1 MKKIFN
7 LAKKEFIQTF
17 RDKKMLPVI
26 FVAPVIQ
33 LILLG
38 YAVTTDVKHIYL
50 AVIDRDNSVE
60 SRELVGAALNSG
72 YFDLK
77 QGVEKESEIEE
88 ALRSGKADFVLYV
101 PPNYS
106 KNIKMNKKASFQV
119 IADGSDATL
128 TGIGLNY
135 LNEIVQRKNKEIRDK
150 IMNSRAGLLGKSI
163 SFPRVSPEVKIMY
176 NPELKSANYMVPG
189 VMALI
194 LTLMTM
200 LLTSMSIT
208 KEKENGTL
216 EQLVVSPLKPY
227 EIILGKTLPFVIIGM
242 VDVVLVIT
250 GGIVVFNIPILGSVW
265 LLAVCSLI
273 FIMSTLGIGLFIST
287 ISRTQQQAMLTT
299 FMFIFP
305 AMILSGFVFPVTN
318 MPEPAQYLTYL
329 IPLRYFLTI
338 IRGIILKGNGIEIL
352 WPEIAALIIFGVV
365 IFTLSSMRFRK
376 KLG

>member
-17 RDKKMLPVI
+17 RDKKMLPLI
-26 FVAPVIQ
+26 FVAPVLQ

-38 YAVTTDVKHIYL
+38 FAVTTDVKHIYIS
-50 AVIDRDNSVE
+50 VIDRDNSVE

-77 QGVEKESEIEE
+77 TDIEKESDIEQ
-88 ALRSGKADFVLYV
+88 ALKTGKADFVLYF

-106 KNIKMNKKASFQV
+106 KNIKMSKKASFQI

-135 LNEIVQRKNKEIRDK
+135 LNEIVQKSNKEIRDK
-150 IMNSRAGLLGKSI
+150 MMKSKAGLAGKSI
-163 SFPRVSPEVKIMY
+163 FFPQVTPDVKIMY

-227 EIILGKTLPFVIIGM
+227 EIIFGKTLPFVLIGM
-242 VDVVLVIT
+242 VDVVLVIA
-250 GGIVVFNIPILGSVW
+250 GGILVFNIPVMGSLW
-265 LLAVCSLI
+265 LLAGCSLI

-318 MPEPAQYLTYL
+318 MPEPAQYFTYL

-338 IRGIILKGNGIEIL
+338 IRGIVLKGNGIEIL
-352 WPEIAALIIFGVV
+352 WPEILALVVFGIV
-365 IFTLSSMRFRK
+365 IFTFSAMRFRK

>member
-1 MKKIFN
+1 
-7 LAKKEFIQTF
+7 
-17 RDKKMLPVI
+17 
-26 FVAPVIQ
+26 
-33 LILLG
+33 
-38 YAVTTDVKHIYL
+38 
-50 AVIDRDNSVE
+50 
-60 SRELVGAALNSG
+60 
-72 YFDLK
+72 
-77 QGVEKESEIEE
+77 
-88 ALRSGKADFVLYV
+88 
-101 PPNYS
+101 
-106 KNIKMNKKASFQV
+106 
-119 IADGSDATL
+119 
-128 TGIGLNY
+128 
-135 LNEIVQRKNKEIRDK
+135 
-150 IMNSRAGLLGKSI
+150 
-163 SFPRVSPEVKIMY
+163 
-176 NPELKSANYMVPG
+176 MVPG

>member
-77 QGVEKESEIEE
+77 KGVEKESEIEE

>member
-1 MKKIFN
+1 MKKILN

-17 RDKKMLPVI
+17 RDRKMLPII
-26 FVAPVIQ
+26 FVAPVLQ
-33 LILLG
+33 LIILG
-38 YAVTTDVKHIYL
+38 FAVTTDVKHIYL
-50 AVIDRDNSVE
+50 SVIDRDNSAE
-60 SRELVGAALNSG
+60 SREIVGAALNSG
-72 YFDLK
+72 YFDIK
-77 QGVEKESEIEE
+77 ISPEKESEIEGIFK
-88 ALRSGKADFVLYV
+88 AGKTDFVLYF
-101 PPNYS
+101 PPEYS
-106 KNIKMNKKASFQV
+106 KNIKMNKKAAFQI

-135 LNEIVQRKNKEIRDK
+135 LNEIVQEKNKQLRDS
-150 IMNSRAGLLGKSI
+150 IMNKRAGLSGKSI
-163 SFPRVSPEVKIMY
+163 SFPQVIPEVRVMY
-176 NPELKSANYMVPG
+176 NPGLKSANYMVPG

-227 EIILGKTLPFVIIGM
+227 EIIFGKTLPFIIIGM
-242 VDVVLVIT
+242 IDVVLVIA
-250 GGIVVFNIPILGSVW
+250 GGIIVFNIPVLGSLW

-273 FIMSTLGIGLFIST
+273 FIMSTLGIGLYIST

-299 FMFIFP
+299 FIVIFP

-318 MPEPAQYLTYL
+318 MPEPAQYITYI

-338 IRGIILKGNGIEIL
+338 IRGIVLKGNGLDIL
-352 WPEIAALIIFGVV
+352 WPDILALAVFGLI
-365 IFTLSSMRFRK
+365 IFTLSSLRFRK

>member
-17 RDKKMLPVI
+17 RDKKMLPII

-38 YAVTTDVKHIYL
+38 YAVTTDVKHVYIS
-50 AVIDRDNSVE
+50 VVDRDNSVE

-77 QGVEKESEIEE
+77 PGVEKESEIEE
-88 ALRSGKADFVLYV
+88 SLKTGKSDFVLYF

-106 KNIKMNKKASFQV
+106 KNIKMNKKATFQI

-150 IMNSRAGLLGKSI
+150 VMSSRAGLLGKSI
-163 SFPRVSPEVKIMY
+163 TFPQVSPEVKVMY

-227 EIILGKTLPFVIIGM
+227 EIIFGKTLPFVLIGM
-242 VDVVLVIT
+242 LDVILVVS
-250 GGIVVFNIPILGSVW
+250 GGILVFNIPMLGSVW
-265 LLAVCSLI
+265 LLAACSLI

-305 AMILSGFVFPVTN
+305 AMILSGFVFPITN
-318 MPEPAQYLTYL
+318 MPEPAQYITYF

-352 WPEIAALIIFGVV
+352 WPEIAALIVFGIV